1 VKPPEYVL
9 GMDAQLPGLGT
20 NDFGEALIRGQV
32 HLSNLVDQSALK
44 LNCVTLVGDGGL
56 SLLIP
61 FGAAALR
68 FDILAHLAIIEFLAL
83 LSDLLVDPIKFKLS
97 DHHNW
102 VGVLEL
108 VEKRSVLLDDG
119 EDDLFG
125 LWGDHCKVYGILTKH
140 L

>member
-1 VKPPEYVL
+1 VKPPENVL
-9 GMDAQLPGLGT
+9 RVDAQLPGLGT

-32 HLSNLVDQSALK
+32 HLSNLVDESALK

-61 FGAAALR
+61 FGSAALR
-68 FDILAHLAIIEFLAL
+68 FDILTHLAIIKFLAL
-83 LSDLLVDPIKFKLS
+83 LSDLLVDAIEFELG
-97 DHHNW
+97 DHHDW

-119 EDDLFG
+119 EDELFG
-125 LWGDHCKVYGILTKH
+125 LWRDHCKVYGN
-140 L
+140 